1 MGAGTAPRCFFSA
14 FRWIG
19 RRLHGRAGEREGP
32 RARLALALRLL
43 LRLRRG
49 SGGLLLG
56 EDGRLVLAC
65 GEPLELIAVD
75 RLALDEDLGDAVEL
89 LHVLAEHRERELVRL
104 FDDAADLV
112 VDLARDLLGVVGLSA
127 IVAAEERLVV
137 AVTEDARAELLAH
150 AEAHDHRL

>member
-1 MGAGTAPRCFFSA
+1 MGVETAPRCALSA
-14 FRWIG
+14 FGWIG
-19 RRLHGRAGEREGP
+19 RRLHGRTGEREGA

-43 LRLRRG
+43 LRLWCR

-89 LHVLAEHRERELVRL
+89 LHVLAEHRQRELVR
-104 FDDAADLV
+104 
-112 VDLARDLLGVVGLSA
+112 
-127 IVAAEERLVV
+127 
-137 AVTEDARAELLAH
+137 
-150 AEAHDHRL
+150 

>member
-1 MGAGTAPRCFFSA
+1 MGVETVPRCSLSA
-14 FRWIG
+14 FGWIG
-19 RRLHGRAGEREGP
+19 RRLHRRAGEWEGT

-43 LRLRRG
+43 LRLRLS

-89 LHVLAEHRERELVRL
+89 LHVLAEYGERELVCFL
-104 FDDAADLV
+104 DHAADLV
-112 VDLARDLLGVVGLSA
+112 VDLARDLLGVV
-127 IVAAEERLVV
+127 
-137 AVTEDARAELLAH
+137 
-150 AEAHDHRL
+150 